1 MKIDDPELV
10 RREYETER
18 PLAVRNRVFRE
29 FVRGTDPE
37 SVVVAAVAEATP
49 GRVLEVGCGT
59 GELAAR
65 VSAELGCEVVAI
77 DLSPRMVQLAR
88 ERGVDA
94 RIGDVQELAFA
105 DGEFDVVIAAWMLY
119 HVPDLDRGLSEIRR
133 VLRPV
138 GRLVAA
144 TYGEGNLRELWEL
157 LGDTNTRPHSFTT
170 ERAAR
175 RLEPYFAR
183 VEFRDASGEVCFPS
197 SDAVR
202 EFVGA
207 SIRRSHLA
215 DSVPKLPGPF
225 FARAS
230 QAVFVAERRS

>member
-18 PLAVRNRVFRE
+18 PLAIRNRVFRE

-88 ERGVDA
+88 ERGLDA

-105 DGEFDVVIAAWMLY
+105 DGEFDAVIAAWMLY
-119 HVPDLDRGLSEIRR
+119 HVPDLDRGLSEIQR

-144 TYGEGNLRELWEL
+144 T
-157 LGDTNTRPHSFTT
+157 
-170 ERAAR
+170 
-175 RLEPYFAR
+175 
-183 VEFRDASGEVCFPS
+183 
-197 SDAVR
+197 
-202 EFVGA
+202 
-207 SIRRSHLA
+207 
-215 DSVPKLPGPF
+215 
-225 FARAS
+225 
-230 QAVFVAERRS
+230 